1 MGYPRC
7 SLPELHSGYFVTRPF
22 ASRRFPFYT
31 VAMSTSNDL
40 IPPIDELKT
49 QASQVARKVGDQL
62 NEQANT
68 LRDVTAAARYNTQE
82 FIENNPWQ
90 SIAMAAGIG
99 FLVGVIIST
108 RR

>member
-1 MGYPRC
+1 
-7 SLPELHSGYFVTRPF
+7 
-22 ASRRFPFYT
+22 
-31 VAMSTSNDL
+31 MSTSNALTTEVD
-40 IPPIDELKT
+40 DLKT
-49 QASQVARKVGDQL
+49 QASQVARKVGEQL

-90 SIAMAAGIG
+90 SVAMAAALG
-99 FLVGVIIST
+99 FLLGALVS